1 MNKMKR
7 LSPKKKLVGE
17 KGTELEKM
25 RKKPELFF

>member
-1 MNKMKR
+1 MNKIEGPG
-7 LSPKKKLVGE
+7 PKKKLVGE